1 MMEPSAGRI
10 LKIWFDPDSR
20 ERVFENA
27 RSFEAREESREKAA
41 GNHMENPS
49 AMTVLLV
56 EPEKHPQV
64 VEIGSDLKSLQN
76 AVGGMIE
83 AVYPFEEN
91 VGLIVNEE
99 GKLSGLPLNRA
110 LKDENGE
117 VLDVMAGTK
126 SLRRSSISRRHL
138 SGWATVLWRFRFRR
152 KGLREQR
159 MRKGPAGMQ
168 LRGQSIGSRK

>member
-1 MMEPSAGRI
+1 
-10 LKIWFDPDSR
+10 
-20 ERVFENA
+20 
-27 RSFEAREESREKAA
+27 
-41 GNHMENPS
+41 MENPS

-117 VLDVMAGTK
+117 VLDVMAGTFLVTGLSEEGFC
-126 SLRRSSISRRHL
+126 SLTKEQTEKFEKEFHQPEAFVRMGNSIMAIPIPEERL
-138 SGWATVLWRFRFRR
+138 NGA
-152 KGLREQR
+152 EEA
-159 MRKGPAGMQ
+159 KGPGRNAAA
-168 LRGQSIGSRK
+168 RPKHRKPEIDGH